1 LEVSPAT
8 LKTYLEIL
16 KALFIVFTI
25 HPWYRNV
32 GRAMLQMPKIYFFD
46 TGLVRGD
53 QGVRLE
59 NAVAGM
65 LLKQRD
71 FLRDSRG
78 VDAGLYYIRTKD
90 GAEVDFAL
98 SEGESIT
105 QLIECKLSDETPHK
119 ALTRFAA
126 QFSQAQAVQIV
137 GNLRQEELVQGIQV
151 TDAAR
156 WLAQLE
162 V

>member
-1 LEVSPAT
+1 MRVLLGRVLLPFFET
-8 LKTYLEIL
+8 FLKFQVI
-16 KALFIVFTI
+16 
-25 HPWYRNV
+25 PR
-32 GRAMLQMPKIYFFD
+32 
-46 TGLVRGD
+46 GLVGH
-53 QGVRLE
+53 
-59 NAVAGM
+59 
-65 LLKQRD
+65 
-71 FLRDSRG
+71 G
-78 VDAGLYYIRTKD
+78 VDAGLHYIRTKD